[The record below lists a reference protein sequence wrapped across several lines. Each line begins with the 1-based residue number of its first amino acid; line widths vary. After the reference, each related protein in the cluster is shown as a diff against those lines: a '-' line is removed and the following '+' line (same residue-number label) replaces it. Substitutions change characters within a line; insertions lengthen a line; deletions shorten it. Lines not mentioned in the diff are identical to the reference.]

1 MSASIATEDT
11 LRLSIPAHDD
21 VTHIRP
27 VVRCSGARAVRPSL
41 ELRLS
46 LARAFIRAH
55 RDGRDTSTIA
65 RLDEAYLATRQPLA
79 DDESYE
85 D

>member
-1 MSASIATEDT
+1 MSASIASEDT
-11 LRLSIPAHDD
+11 LRLTLPAHDD
-21 VTHIRP
+21 VTHSRP
-27 VVRCSGARAVRPSL
+27 IVRCSSARAVRPSL

-55 RDGRDTSTIA
+55 RDGRDTATLA
-65 RLDEAYLATRQPLA
+65 QLDQAYLATRQPLA

>member
-1 MSASIATEDT
+1 MRVSAPS
-11 LRLSIPAHDD
+11 HDD
-21 VTHIRP
+21 VTHSRP
-27 VVRCSGARAVRPSL
+27 VVRCSPSRIIRSSL
-41 ELRLS
+41 DLRLS

-55 RDGRDTSTIA
+55 RAGRDTETLA

-85 D
+85 E